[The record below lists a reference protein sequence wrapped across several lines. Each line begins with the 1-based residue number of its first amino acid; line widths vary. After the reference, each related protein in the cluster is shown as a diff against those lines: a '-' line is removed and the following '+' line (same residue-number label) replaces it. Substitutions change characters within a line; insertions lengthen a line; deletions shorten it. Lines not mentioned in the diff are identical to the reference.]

1 MHDYVG
7 VDIGDRSDRAFR
19 RMEALGAV
27 AVIIAGVL
35 LHFVYDWSGEN
46 RLLGAIAPVNESVW
60 EHLKLVS
67 TPVVLLGVVE
77 AAWGVDR
84 RRLWWAKLVEVV
96 AASVF
101 IVTFFYTYTGALG
114 VGSHVAVDILSF
126 LVAIAGGQWLSYRI
140 IVSQRSRP
148 ASLQVS
154 VTALALVVVGFAV
167 LTFTPPHIPLFQ
179 DGVTGTYGPS

>member
-1 MHDYVG
+1 VD
-7 VDIGDRSDRAFR
+7 VDIGDRRDRAIW

-35 LHFVYDWSGEN
+35 LHFVYDWSGGN

-67 TPVVLLGVVE
+67 TPLVVLGAVE
-77 AAWGVDR
+77 AARVVDR
-84 RRLWWAKLVEVV
+84 RRLWWAKLVEVI

-114 VGSHVAVDILSF
+114 VESNVAVDILSF
-126 LVAIAGGQWLSYRI
+126 LAAIAGGQWLSYRI

-148 ASLQVS
+148 APLQVS
-154 VTALALVVVGFAV
+154 ITVLVVLVVGFAV